1 MNTQISA
8 KVFIAKIFVV
18 YLASLLA
25 ACSGAP
31 TTNKD
36 SSLQTSSFVG
46 KEKMAAEKWFV
57 PEASALPLS
66 PGDRV
71 RVKVEDGETF
81 GGIFEVNVDGCL
93 HIPYINA
100 VSVVGLSVK
109 EAEKKLKQTLI
120 DEKMFQQGFN
130 GVSITILQWSKI
142 HIFVTGAVF
151 RPGRI
156 LINDQFVAEQ
166 AFQQTQQSGDYS
178 VNRYLT
184 AGLKGAGGIK
194 PDADLSH
201 IRVTRNGKITKID
214 IRGVFTGAI
223 VKDIPL
229 ISGDEIFIPSV
240 GYFQEGLMRPSQI
253 TPPGF
258 QIFIS
263 NLSAPNLA
271 SLSGQKMA
279 RDLPYGS
286 RLLEAALAANC
297 VGGSWINSSR
307 KILYSTKNSM
317 TGKTDVKIFKMDD
330 IVTSAQDQK
339 QNPYMMPDDG
349 IACYDS
355 TATNAREIAKFLG
368 DILDPLAIAKLL
380 LLL

>member
-1 MNTQISA
+1 VQT
-8 KVFIAKIFVV
+8 
-18 YLASLLA
+18 LSL
-25 ACSGAP
+25 
-31 TTNKD
+31 
-36 SSLQTSSFVG
+36 VG
-46 KEKMAAEKWFV
+46 KEKPVDEKWFV

-100 VSVVGLSVK
+100 LPVVGLSMQ
-109 EAEKKLKQTLI
+109 EAEDKLRQALI
-120 DEKMFQQGFN
+120 DQKMFQPGFN
-130 GVSITILQWSKI
+130 GVSMTILQWSKI
-142 HIFVTGAVF
+142 HIFVTGSVF
-151 RPGRI
+151 RPGRV

-166 AFQQTQQSGDYS
+166 SFQQTQQSGDYS
-178 VNRYLT
+178 VNRFLT
-184 AGLKGAGGIK
+184 AGVKGAGGIR
-194 PDADLSH
+194 PDADLSR
-201 IRVTRNGKITKID
+201 IRVTRNGRMTEID
-214 IRGVFTGAI
+214 IRGIFTGAV

-240 GYFQEGLMRPSQI
+240 GYVQESLMRPSQI

-263 NLSAPNLA
+263 NLSTPNSA
-271 SLSGQKMA
+271 ALSGQKMA

-286 RLLEAALAANC
+286 RLLEGALAANC

-317 TGKTDVKIFKMDD
+317 TGKTDVEIYKVDD
-330 IVTSAQDQK
+330 IVTSAQDKK
-339 QNPYMMPDDG
+339 QNPYLMPDDG

-368 DILDPLAIAKLL
+368 DMLDPAAIAKLL
-380 LLL
+380 FLL

>member
-1 MNTQISA
+1 MNTRISA
-8 KVFIAKIFVV
+8 KVFIAKMFVV
-18 YLASLLA
+18 YLTSLLI
-25 ACSGAP
+25 ACSSVP

-36 SSLQTSSFVG
+36 SSRQTSSYVG
-46 KEKMAAEKWFV
+46 KEKMADEKWFV

-81 GGIFEVNVDGCL
+81 GGIFEVNIDGCL

-100 VSVVGLSVK
+100 VRVIGLSVK
-109 EAEKKLKQTLI
+109 EAEEKLKQALI
-120 DEKMFQQGFN
+120 DEKMFQPSFN
-130 GVSITILQWSKI
+130 GVSMTILQWSKI
-142 HIFVTGAVF
+142 HIFVTGSVF
-151 RPGRI
+151 RPGRV

-166 AFQQTQQSGDYS
+166 AFQQTQQSGDFS

-184 AGLKGAGGIK
+184 AGLKGAGGIR
-194 PDADLSH
+194 PDADLSR
-201 IRVTRNGKITKID
+201 IRVTRNGKITEID
-214 IRGVFTGAI
+214 IRGIFTGAVI
-223 VKDIPL
+223 KDIPL

-240 GYFQEGLMRPSQI
+240 GYVQEGLMRPSQI

-263 NLSAPNLA
+263 NLSIPNSA

-286 RLLEAALAANC
+286 RLFEGAMAANC

-307 KILYSTKNSM
+307 KILYSSKNSM
-317 TGKTDVKIFKMDD
+317 TGKTSVKIYEMDD
-330 IVTSAQDQK
+330 IATSVEDQNK
-339 QNPYMMPDDG
+339 NPYMMPDDG
-349 IACYDS
+349 IACFDS

-368 DILDPLAIAKLL
+368 DIIDPAAIAKLL